1 MGAVILV
8 NKGGVFFVPLLLS
21 VAKTV
26 FLIIAF
32 NFYIYL
38 HIANFRKSLAIVKE
52 SYA

>member
-8 NKGGVFFVPLLLS
+8 NKGRVFFIPLLLS

-32 NFYIYL
+32 NFIFIYISPIL
-38 HIANFRKSLAIVKE
+38 EKV
-52 SYA
+52 